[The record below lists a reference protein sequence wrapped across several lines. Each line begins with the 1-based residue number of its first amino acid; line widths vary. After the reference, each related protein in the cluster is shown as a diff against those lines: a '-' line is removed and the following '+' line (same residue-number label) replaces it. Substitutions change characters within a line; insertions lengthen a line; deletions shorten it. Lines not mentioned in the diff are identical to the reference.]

1 MVQIPKNPRL
11 PLYAGAALISLSPV
25 WVKLVDVPPT
35 VSGFYRVLIGGC
47 ALALFLLITR
57 RRLELSRSAIVIL
70 IASAMFFATD
80 LWVWHRSIDYIG
92 PGLATLLGNFQVF
105 FMMLAGVV
113 LLHQRPHPR
122 QLVAVPLAL
131 FGLALIVGVD
141 WSVLA
146 PEYRL
151 GIVFGLITALMYAG
165 YMLTLREARAR
176 SAHRSPVREVAVV
189 SLLTAALLGMSAV
202 TEDVSLAIPTLADA
216 GWLVSYGILS
226 HTLGWLLIAASLP
239 RVSATEAGLALLL
252 QPTLS
257 FVWDVVF
264 FARPI
269 TAIELTGAA
278 IVLIALYLGSGTQS

>member
-105 FMMLAGVV
+105 FMMLAGMV

-146 PEYRL
+146 PAYRL
-151 GIVFGLITALMYAG
+151 GIVFGLVTALMYAG

-257 FVWDVVF
+257 FVWDVVL

>member
-257 FVWDVVF
+257 FVWDVVL